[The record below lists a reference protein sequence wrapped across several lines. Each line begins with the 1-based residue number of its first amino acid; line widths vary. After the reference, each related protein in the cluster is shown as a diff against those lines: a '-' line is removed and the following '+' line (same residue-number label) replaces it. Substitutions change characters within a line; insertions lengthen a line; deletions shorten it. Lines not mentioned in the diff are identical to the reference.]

1 MASGELKKAAVGAK
15 TRAYLIPMR
24 PITHRAFPRTLHFT
38 MSRNEVLHA
47 YRHLYRHGLR
57 AVQFSKP
64 ARYTLRDRLRLAFR
78 KGTPA
83 DLNIHKISNT
93 IEFLHYA
100 TIENGLEHKI
110 LKNLLF
116 VWRNQDRG
124 GYKRLKTQKL
134 WVQED
139 ESAPLAAAYL

>member
-1 MASGELKKAAVGAK
+1 
-15 TRAYLIPMR
+15 
-24 PITHRAFPRTLHFT
+24 
-38 MSRNEVLHA
+38 MSPTEVLHA

-83 DLNIHKISNT
+83 ELNKQRINNT
-93 IEFLHYA
+93 LEFLQYA
-100 TIENGLEHKI
+100 TAENGLEHKI

-116 VWRNQDRG
+116 VWRNQDKG
-124 GYKRLKTQKL
+124 GYRRPRSQKL
-134 WVQED
+134 WVQTAD
-139 ESAPLAAAYL
+139 